1 MVGKDK
7 AVRNDSIISH
17 VNGRQ
22 EPATHSRS
30 GRGSDDFDFQNI
42 PPMSVSSEKGSG
54 MSGAVFNLATTVI
67 GAGIMALPATMKVLG
82 LIAGVVFIFLM
93 GVLSEISLELLVRF
107 THQCKATSYG
117 EVVEHAMGKP
127 ARIVSEIFIILNNA
141 GVLLVYLIIMGDVMS
156 GSSRHSGV
164 LEQWFGNGFWDDRR
178 IVSLILL
185 IIFLAP
191 LCALSKID
199 SLSMTSAA
207 SVVLA
212 ILFVVI
218 ACVVTSI
225 MLAEGKIGSPRL
237 VPDFGSKSAILDLLV
252 VIPIMSNAY
261 VCHFNVQP
269 IYNELEDRSP
279 EKMNTVGRW
288 TTVICVLIYWSTAIA
303 GYLLFGKDTE
313 PDVLTNFDK
322 PLPVKGSEALSYI
335 VRVGYI
341 FHLILVFPVIH
352 FSLRQTVD
360 ALAFKGKPPLSKSKT
375 RCLGLTGAILI
386 VVYLASVLI
395 PSIWTAFKFTGAT
408 TAVSLGFVF
417 PSLIALRLSRHG
429 PEGLSSRE
437 RVLSWLML
445 ILAIVVSVV
454 GVVGNIYGM
463 QS

>member
-7 AVRNDSIISH
+7 AVRNDSVISH

-22 EPATHSRS
+22 EPPNHTN
-30 GRGSDDFDFQNI
+30 GRGSDDFDFHNV
-42 PPMSVSSEKGSG
+42 PPMSSVSSEKGSG
-54 MSGAVFNLATTVI
+54 MSGAIFNLVTTVI

-93 GVLSEISLELLVRF
+93 GIISEISLELLVRF

-117 EVVEHAMGKP
+117 EVVEHALGKP
-127 ARIVSEIFIILNNA
+127 ARIVSEVFIILNNA

-156 GSSRHSGV
+156 GSPKHAGV

-185 IIFLAP
+185 IVFLAP

-212 ILFVVI
+212 VLFVVI
-218 ACVVTSI
+218 ACVITFI
-225 MLAEGKIGSPRL
+225 MLAKGKIDSPRL
-237 VPDFGSKSAILDLLV
+237 IPEFGSKAAVLDLLV

-269 IYNELEDRSP
+269 IYNELENRSP
-279 EKMNTVGRW
+279 ERMNKVGRW
-288 TTVICVLIYWSTAIA
+288 TTVICVLIYWLTAVA

-313 PDVLTNFDK
+313 ADVLTNFDK
-322 PLPVKGSEALSYI
+322 PLPVKGSEALNYI

-341 FHLILVFPVIH
+341 CHLILVFPVIH

-360 ALAFKGKPPLSKSKT
+360 ALAFKGKPPLTKSKG
-375 RCLGLTGAILI
+375 RCLGLTCAILI

-437 RVLSWLML
+437 TVLSWLML
-445 ILAIVVSVV
+445 IMAIIVGIV
-454 GVVGNIYGM
+454 GVVGNIYGL